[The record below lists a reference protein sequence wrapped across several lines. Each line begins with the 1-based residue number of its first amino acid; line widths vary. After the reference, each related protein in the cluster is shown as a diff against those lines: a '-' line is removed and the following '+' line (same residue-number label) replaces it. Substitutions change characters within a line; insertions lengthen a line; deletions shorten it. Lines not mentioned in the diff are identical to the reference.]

1 MLRLSSLGVAL
12 AFIVNA
18 TLVGLV
24 LIMIVILISAAQS
37 NPALFPSLYIGSN
50 QRQAD
55 RAGRGLW

>member
-1 MLRLSSLGVAL
+1 MPPVFLPAVAL
-12 AFIVNA
+12 GFIVNT

-24 LIMIVILISAAQS
+24 LIMTLILISAAQS

-55 RAGRGLW
+55 RTGRDLW